1 MTQQSAAIIGCG
13 RVVQAGHGRGFRALA
28 NRVDVVAI
36 ADPVPGNLETVGA
49 SEQGGPPALSI
60 DAGLHT
66 LAVIMACYESARS
79 DGAGQATDVQS
90 RMMPAFRE
98 E

>member
-1 MTQQSAAIIGCG
+1 MLTSTGGDQWISQYEPEE
-13 RVVQAGHGRGFRALA
+13 RVSFTLTYEHVLRGMVDAG
-28 NRVDVVAI
+28 
-36 ADPVPGNLETVGA
+36 
-49 SEQGGPPALSI
+49 EQGGPPALSI
-60 DAGLHT
+60 YAGLHT

-90 RMMPAFRE
+90 LMMPAFRE